1 MEPLISF
8 LTFYITD
15 PSYTSI
21 LIIVASL
28 VLGKQNDHSPFLSSP
43 LLALPFAICFLM
55 VIRRT
60 NGVDLYADQVGKS
73 SVIDSQLIKLRQCL
87 DKEIEMQKN
96 VFSVLGMV
104 DSIVSN
110 STK

>member
-15 PSYTSI
+15 PTYTSI

-28 VLGKQNDHSPFLSSP
+28 VLGKQNDQSPS
-43 LLALPFAICFLM
+43 LLVLLFTIFYLL
-55 VIRRT
+55 VVRKI

-73 SVIDSQLIKLRQCL
+73 SLIDSQLIKLRQCL

-96 VFSVLGMV
+96 VFSVLGMI

>member
-1 MEPLISF
+1 M
-8 LTFYITD
+8 
-15 PSYTSI
+15 
-21 LIIVASL
+21 
-28 VLGKQNDHSPFLSSP
+28 LGKQNDQSPS
-43 LLALPFAICFLM
+43 LLVLLFTIFYLM
-55 VIRRT
+55 VVRKI

-73 SVIDSQLIKLRQCL
+73 SLIDSQLIKLRQCL

-96 VFSVLGMV
+96 VFSVLGMI

>member
-1 MEPLISF
+1 M
-8 LTFYITD
+8 
-15 PSYTSI
+15 
-21 LIIVASL
+21 
-28 VLGKQNDHSPFLSSP
+28 
-43 LLALPFAICFLM
+43 M
-55 VIRRT
+55 VWKADC
-60 NGVDLYADQVGKS
+60 VDLYADQVGKS
-73 SVIDSQLIKLRQCL
+73 SLIDSQLIKLRQCL